1 MEAGNWWGVR
11 EGARQNPEGALN
23 KEETLQRV
31 KPRDLPPQGHRVI
44 ALARAHGMWVL
55 GTLTQP
61 RTMSFSSPGLPHG
74 NGLVGLCLN
83 SEAIVK
89 TLWFPGPEATS
100 PVVAPYLSQLGVSSC
115 PEWPCLICPRR
126 RWVSG
131 GEVHGCLCP

>member
-1 MEAGNWWGVR
+1 MVGC
-11 EGARQNPEGALN
+11 EGRGQAEPRGALN
-23 KEETLQRV
+23 KGETLQRV

-89 TLWFPGPEATS
+89 TPWFPGPEATS
-100 PVVAPYLSQLGVSSC
+100 PAVTPYLSQLSASSH
-115 PEWPCLICPRR
+115 PEWLCLICPRR
-126 RWVSG
+126 R
-131 GEVHGCLCP
+131 